1 MSRYII
7 EDTRQKESYHELK
20 HHHFEEVGV
29 EIIRCKLP
37 FGDYSMPPKVAVD
50 TKENIDE
57 ICNNICGKAHKRF
70 VNECKLAQAS
80 GCQLIILV
88 ENECGITDVSEVHTW
103 VNPRVIYSPK
113 CPQGKQLEKA
123 MRTLTERY
131 GVLFY
136 FCTPADSGKR
146 VLELLEA
153 YEHG

>member
-1 MSRYII
+1 M
-7 EDTRQKESYHELK
+7 
-20 HHHFEEVGV
+20 
-29 EIIRCKLP
+29 IRCKLP

-57 ICNNICGKAHKRF
+57 ICNN
-70 VNECKLAQAS
+70 
-80 GCQLIILV
+80 ILV